1 MKHWKILVAA
11 LGLSAM
17 TPMMPMT
24 AFADAQKS
32 LVVGQAGVPRHF
44 NGAIQSGIYTF
55 MPSSSIFASPLRYSK
70 SWEPEPYV
78 AESWQVSDDGLT
90 VTLNLRHDVKF
101 HDGTPLTSEDV
112 KFSIETIKENH
123 PFKGMLAPVTSVD
136 TPDEYTVVIHL
147 KHSHPALL
155 LAMSPTLMPIL
166 RKHIY
171 GEGNIQEN
179 PANLKPVGAGP
190 FKLVEYKQG
199 EYYKLEKNEDFFLE
213 GRPYLDEIYVQTF
226 PDSNSMVLAAERG
239 DVDMITFV
247 SSPRDLKRL
256 AKDEDLVIY
265 GDLGQALGALNWL
278 AFNTAKPPLDKV
290 QVRQAI
296 AYAIDRNFIVDVL
309 LQGQVT
315 PDYGPIVPTSPFAT
329 DDLERYDLDL
339 DKANALLDEAG
350 LPAGADGLRFKLTA
364 DFENVDEEMGRT
376 LLDYIK
382 TQLRKV
388 GIDLELRTSPDFPT
402 WAQRVGGHDFDV
414 TIDHVYNWG
423 DPVIGVDRT
432 YLSSN
437 IRKGV
442 IWSNT
447 QQYSNPRVDE
457 LLAQAGQEMDLEKR
471 KALYAEFQKIVV
483 DDAPIYYLNVIP
495 YKTIAKKGVVG
506 IPDGI
511 WGAVAPMDE
520 LNWE

>member
-1 MKHWKILVAA
+1 
-11 LGLSAM
+11 
-17 TPMMPMT
+17 
-24 AFADAQKS
+24 
-32 LVVGQAGVPRHF
+32 
-44 NGAIQSGIYTF
+44 
-55 MPSSSIFASPLRYSK
+55 
-70 SWEPEPYV
+70 
-78 AESWQVSDDGLT
+78 
-90 VTLNLRHDVKF
+90 
-101 HDGTPLTSEDV
+101 
-112 KFSIETIKENH
+112 
-123 PFKGMLAPVTSVD
+123 
-136 TPDEYTVVIHL
+136 
-147 KHSHPALL
+147 
-155 LAMSPTLMPIL
+155 MPIL
-166 RKHIY
+166 PKHIY

-278 AFNTAKPPLDKV
+278 AFNTAKPPLDEV

-364 DFENVDEEMGRT
+364 DFENVDEEMGRN
-376 LLDYIK
+376 LLEYIK

-506 IPDGI
+506 IPDGT

-520 LNWE
+520 LNRE